1 MCIHTY
7 VHAMTMKRDI
17 MNGKDREAE
26 ITGGLVGGKGREEYY
41 NYIIISKIKYL
52 KIYKQIFIK
61 DLP

>member
-1 MCIHTY
+1 
-7 VHAMTMKRDI
+7 MTMKRDI
-17 MNGKDREAE
+17 MNGKDREAG
-26 ITGGLVGGKGREEYY
+26 ITGGLVGGKGREGYS